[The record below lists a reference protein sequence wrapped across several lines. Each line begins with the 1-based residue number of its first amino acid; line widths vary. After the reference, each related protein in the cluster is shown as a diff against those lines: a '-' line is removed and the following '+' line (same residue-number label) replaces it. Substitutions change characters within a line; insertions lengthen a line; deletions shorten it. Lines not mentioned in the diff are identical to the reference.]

1 MDFGFTLSG
10 GLDVQSRE
18 RLRLVVDTFGRNS
31 CRSQGLS
38 AVITDLYRLQ
48 TSDHKL
54 YLAISQKA
62 GRLTVF
68 GGIKTGSKKLFIRV
82 ETGAFCEIEP
92 VCVLDFYVNEDY
104 QRQGLGKHLFEHC
117 LAAERQTA
125 ASVGY
130 DRPSSKLL
138 AFLRKHYG
146 RHYCLP
152 RFYASSW
159 PEQALHS
166 KRFHTAHECIFTYT
180 SVSQRPLTARQRP
193 RIRTAGYG
201 PAGPAYRHGVTSD
214 TIPARRL
221 SGTMVTQHSGASS
234 VPAFRTA
241 ANQSQ
246 QSSQLVDPRHASH
259 QRLPHQHDAAANA
272 SSSQSSL
279 LLESAP
285 QQGSSSLA
293 RQQSSGPVWQSS
305 ARNVCQDEDP
315 ESAGQKVCPQQADGQ
330 EAGRLMDPNQGY
342 GRPRQ
347 TYSTAASSVMYV
359 KPPWAFDDPYQTGN
373 QMQSVQQNQSAERAA
388 VASMPIPS
396 WSSRVAA
403 GQQRSGAGA
412 RECLRW

>member
-1 MDFGFTLSG
+1 MDFGFTLSGVPAEGIVCWDRVRVG

-82 ETGAFCEIEP
+82 ETGAFCEIEL

-104 QRQGLGKHLFEHC
+104 QRQGLGQHLFEHC

-146 RHYCLP
+146 LAQYIP
-152 RFYASSW
+152 QSNNFVVFSAYFQSTGQQSGNAASW
-159 PEQALHS
+159 
-166 KRFHTAHECIFTYT
+166 T

-201 PAGPAYRHGVTSD
+201 PAGPAYRHGVTSA

-221 SGTMVTQHSGASS
+221 SGTM
-234 VPAFRTA
+234 
-241 ANQSQ
+241 
-246 QSSQLVDPRHASH
+246 
-259 QRLPHQHDAAANA
+259 
-272 SSSQSSL
+272 
-279 LLESAP
+279 
-285 QQGSSSLA
+285 
-293 RQQSSGPVWQSS
+293 
-305 ARNVCQDEDP
+305 
-315 ESAGQKVCPQQADGQ
+315 VCPQQADGQ